1 MTTTT
6 GSLARKATAAQ
17 AAPEWVVF
25 ACDGHRFGVPLS
37 SVREV
42 LDPRPFTRLPGCTA
56 AVSGLIGVR
65 GRVVTT
71 FDFGAVLSLRPS
83 ATQENHRVILVEHGE
98 RVFAL
103 VVDGIVAVAR
113 AAAAELP
120 LGADALRAL
129 DIQRDD
135 LIGIGAFGDEPFLA
149 VDPGRVLAR
158 LLP

>member
-1 MTTTT
+1 MTTKTA
-6 GSLARKATAAQ
+6 SLARKAIAAQ

-25 ACDGHRFGVPLS
+25 ACDGHSFGVPLAR
-37 SVREV
+37 VREV
-42 LDPRPFTRLPGCTA
+42 LDPRPFTRLPGCSA
-56 AVSGLIGVR
+56 AVAGLIGVR
-65 GRVVTT
+65 GRVVTA

-83 ATQENHRVILVEHGE
+83 AGVENHRVILVEHGE

-120 LGADALRAL
+120 LDAEALRAL
-129 DIQRDD
+129 DVHRDD
-135 LIGIGAFGDEPFLA
+135 LIGIGAFADQPFLA
-149 VDPGRVLAR
+149 IDPERVLAR

>member
-6 GSLARKATAAQ
+6 GSLARKAIAAQ

-25 ACDGHRFGVPLS
+25 TCDGHLFGVPLS
-37 SVREV
+37 RVREV
-42 LDPRPFTRLPGCTA
+42 LDPRPFTRLPGCSA

-65 GRVVTT
+65 GRVVTA
-71 FDFGAVLSLRPS
+71 FDLGAALALRPS
-83 ATQENHRVILVEHGE
+83 ATEESHRVILVEHGE

-113 AAAAELP
+113 ADAAELP
-120 LGADALRAL
+120 LDAEALQSL
-129 DIQRDD
+129 DINRDD
-135 LIGIGAFGDEPFLA
+135 LIGIGALGDQPFLA
-149 VDPGRVLAR
+149 IDQERVLAR